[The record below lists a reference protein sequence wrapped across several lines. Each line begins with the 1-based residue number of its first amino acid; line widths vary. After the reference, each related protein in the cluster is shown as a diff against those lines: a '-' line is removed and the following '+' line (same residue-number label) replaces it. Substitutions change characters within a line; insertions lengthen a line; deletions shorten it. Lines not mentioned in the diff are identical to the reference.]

1 MARSIR
7 RNTYVWLTMG
17 LLSAAVSTASA
28 QTDVV
33 SFTGSNATSTIS
45 GSFDYW
51 QQKTMMPGHTG
62 MFIFT
67 GDMTHPYGVA
77 YTITTGSLKSS
88 VTEQGGTEIN
98 QFTIDTAANPT
109 TLKMFLLNTT
119 FGSTT
124 VTIILNTNTTLSTRN
139 LPATSVF
146 TTSPP
151 TIGTFT
157 QKVGS
162 TTTAFN
168 ISVSGMST
176 AVTPFSAPPPIH
188 YVSYEVPAPVPAAP
202 CAYRPRP
209 ACCLSRL
216 FGRRRCP

>member
-1 MARSIR
+1 MARSVF
-7 RNTYVWLTMG
+7 RNMCFLPTLV
-17 LLSAAVSTASA
+17 LLIGAVSTASA
-28 QTDVV
+28 QTAVI
-33 SFTGSNATSTIS
+33 SFSGSNATSTIS

-51 QQKTMMPGHTG
+51 QQKGMMPGHTG
-62 MFIFT
+62 MFAFT

-109 TLKMFLLNTT
+109 TLKTFLLSTT

-124 VTIILNTNTTLSTRN
+124 VTIILNTNTTLSTRT
-139 LPATSVF
+139 LPGTSVF
-146 TTSPP
+146 TASPP

-162 TTTAFN
+162 TTTAFA
-168 ISVSGMST
+168 ISVSGTST
-176 AVTPFSAPPPIH
+176 AATAFSAPPPI
-188 YVSYEVPAPVPAAP
+188 YYLSYEYPAPLPAAP
-202 CAYRPRP
+202 CACQPRP
-209 ACCLSRL
+209 A
-216 FGRRRCP
+216 F